1 MKYISKWR
9 SKDKAL
15 KILMI
20 LMHNLVYAMTVL
32 SNIED
37 LTANNKR
44 SLTRLNRAIT
54 FSQGQFSAILVRCDD
69 ISLREQIVKQLGEQS
84 SVEIQTL
91 VLSPSVKTLYTT
103 IKTTLADNRP
113 QALIVLGLESVVAIE
128 QVLVSTNLIRDE
140 FRKRFP
146 FPLVIWV
153 NEDIMQKLIRL
164 APDFKN
170 WAANAIL
177 FEVTNNHL
185 VELKAITA

>member
-15 KILMI
+15 ELLMI
-20 LMHNLVYAMTVL
+20 LKHKLVFAMTVL

-69 ISLREQIVKQLGEQS
+69 MRLREKIVKQLGEQS
-84 SVEIQTL
+84 CVEIQTL

-177 FEVTNNHL
+177 FEVANNHL